1 MTTNKKIKPI
11 TSLHFLHIG
20 GIDWD
25 IIDLQKD
32 IDDCAGKCSTPVRHT
47 LQINKKQ
54 FLDPKQDYIDT
65 ILHEIIHAICSM
77 YLLSKSDLTEMQ
89 VSKIAE
95 GLEQLFLQNPDFG
108 RWLVEYTD
116 WQRKELKKK

>member
-25 IIDLQKD
+25 IIDLKED
-32 IDDCAGKCSTPVRHT
+32 DDCVGKCSTPALHT
-47 LQINKKQ
+47 IKINKHQ

-65 ILHEIIHAICSM
+65 ILHETLHAISSM
-77 YLLSKSDLTEMQ
+77 YLLSKSDLTELQ
-89 VSKIAE
+89 ISKIAE
-95 GLEQLFLQNPDFG
+95 GLEKLFLQNPDFG